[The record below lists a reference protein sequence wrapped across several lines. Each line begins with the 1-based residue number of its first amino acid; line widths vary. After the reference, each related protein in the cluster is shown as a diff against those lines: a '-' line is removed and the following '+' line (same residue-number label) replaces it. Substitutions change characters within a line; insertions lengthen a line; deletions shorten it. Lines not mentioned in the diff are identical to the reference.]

1 MPTPSTITTAIP
13 IKTRFPIAVHFR
25 THLPNKLLSTAP
37 PRQKE
42 NREGHGFTLAEK
54 SVLRLILGGAAV
66 YRCGKGM
73 VLNTALAAEG
83 TFLAHGQLFPR
94 TVKPCPSLIN
104 EIGRASCRERV

>member
-1 MPTPSTITTAIP
+1 MPTPSTTTTAIP

-42 NREGHGFTLAEK
+42 NREGHAFHSLRKK

-66 YRCGKGM
+66 HRCGKGI

-83 TFLAHGQLFPR
+83 KFLAHGQIFAR
-94 TVKPCPSLIN
+94 NVKPCPSFIK
-104 EIGRASCRERV
+104 E

>member
-37 PRQKE
+37 LSQKE
-42 NREGHGFTLAEK
+42 NREGHGFHSLRKK
-54 SVLRLILGGAAV
+54 SVLRFILGGAAV
-66 YRCGKGM
+66 HRCGKGI
-73 VLNTALAAEG
+73 VWNTALAAEG
-83 TFLAHGQLFPR
+83 TFLAHGQLFSR

-104 EIGRASCRERV
+104 E